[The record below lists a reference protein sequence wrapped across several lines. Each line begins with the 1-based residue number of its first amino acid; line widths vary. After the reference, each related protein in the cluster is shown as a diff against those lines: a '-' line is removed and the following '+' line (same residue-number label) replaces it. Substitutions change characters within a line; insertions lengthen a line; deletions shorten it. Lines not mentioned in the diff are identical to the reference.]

1 MLEPTSKKG
10 RPFSDPFD
18 SQGDS
23 YLEAPVLFVY
33 TPEPVYKSEPESPHH
48 ENARVWFKM
57 NPVALS
63 LLDGSADT
71 AISQNLEIVCRYLLG
86 KQDSKLKYNKFVVS
100 R

>member
-1 MLEPTSKKG
+1 MADMVTAFTTCDHWNAADTSCNVKHRYKKKKALSYRYLSSEPYFGMLEPTSKKG

-48 ENARVWFKM
+48 ENARV
-57 NPVALS
+57 
-63 LLDGSADT
+63 
-71 AISQNLEIVCRYLLG
+71 
-86 KQDSKLKYNKFVVS
+86 
-100 R
+100 